1 MDDIEVTMDASS
13 NEHADDDYNTKIHE
27 HIACYDNIISPEM
40 CREII
45 DYFEETL
52 TDGSVF
58 TCRDDYSD
66 EEWNELPDISRK
78 IIDEGAYSDGT
89 TQFDQ
94 SQLGRKDDSLFLN
107 ITSPKYSEITFEA
120 LQKGFEEYTKVYPLL
135 RESTISSTD
144 VKMQRT
150 PPGGGYHV
158 WHDERA
164 AWGVDHRQVV
174 WMIYLND
181 MPEGEAETE
190 FYYQKLRI
198 NPKAGRLVLWPA
210 AYTHAHR
217 GNIVFSQNKYVLTG
231 WFSTFPN

>member
-120 LQKGFEEYTKVYPLL
+120 LQKG
-135 RESTISSTD
+135 SI
-144 VKMQRT
+144 
-150 PPGGGYHV
+150 HV
-158 WHDERA
+158 
-164 AWGVDHRQVV
+164 
-174 WMIYLND
+174 L
-181 MPEGEAETE
+181 
-190 FYYQKLRI
+190 
-198 NPKAGRLVLWPA
+198 
-210 AYTHAHR
+210 AHR
-217 GNIVFSQNKYVLTG
+217 RADSHTSKHDGSNGKHKSQNMQNESSNNLLC
-231 WFSTFPN
+231 FPICGV